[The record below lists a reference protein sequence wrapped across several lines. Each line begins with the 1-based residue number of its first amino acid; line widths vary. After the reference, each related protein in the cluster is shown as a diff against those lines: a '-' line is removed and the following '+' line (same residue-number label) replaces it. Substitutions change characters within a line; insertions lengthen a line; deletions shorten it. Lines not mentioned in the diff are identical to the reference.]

1 MRKLLILFF
10 LISATTTFAQSW
22 GQGAIRILAG
32 TGITVSF
39 NNGDYTLSS
48 TAVAPAGSVDS
59 TSIVDLSV
67 AATDLVNLS
76 VLNGKIANSAVDSN
90 KVKASNIT
98 STDIK
103 DAEVLNADIANGS
116 ITVNKFAST
125 VYPAIRGKVGW
136 TSNGTIT
143 SDTVTTRIEWGG
155 TPNTTHK
162 IFDADNDSINF
173 VPQNLNVVQIKD
185 GSTVLA
191 VIDSTGKIVSG
202 GQAAGNGTIALDG
215 SGAQPALKVQA
226 SDGDLTQIST
236 NTSDQMAFT
245 GASGNYTFD
254 NWLSKPDMLEFLG
267 GALKETPTT
276 GASDTTANYMPLKAF
291 SVGDTATF
299 DFSTGTR
306 FTTLDSIVVLAYS
319 NTATSSVVFNCQIR
333 QVQIGGAIAGAFNAS
348 SSKTIA
354 TGTAGTLRQWSFT
367 SFGSVTASVYSQI
380 VGKIFRTAGGT
391 GGDVFVTRVLLYG
404 VGLR

>member
-1 MRKLLILFF
+1 MRKSILFF
-10 LISATTTFAQSW
+10 LLGLSGIANAQW
-22 GQGAIRILAG
+22 GQNSVRFYWSKQGSASQTDSIRFIQGSGA
-32 TGITVSF
+32 
-39 NNGDYTLSS
+39 TLTQSGNTLTIAS
-48 TAVAPAGSVDS
+48 APGAGSVDS
-59 TSIVDLSV
+59 LNIVNLSV
-67 AATDLVNLS
+67 AATDIVNGAI
-76 VLNGKIANSAVDSN
+76 LNSKY
-90 KVKASNIT
+90 
-98 STDIK
+98 
-103 DAEVLNADIANGS
+103 ANGS
-116 ITVNKFAST
+116 ITTNKFSTT

-155 TPNTTHK
+155 APNTSVK
-162 IFDADNDSINF
+162 IFDADGDTVSTL
-173 VPQNLNVVQIKD
+173 PQGVATKYVWLYKD
-185 GSTVLA
+185 GATILAAVDSLGYLYSQVLDQ
-191 VIDSTGKIVSG
+191 ISSG
-202 GQAAGNGTIALDG
+202 NMIIGNASLTTELQFNSAGN
-215 SGAQPALKVQA
+215 
-226 SDGDLTQIST
+226 
-236 NTSDQMAFT
+236 FT
-245 GASGNYTFD
+245 YN
-254 NWLSKPDMLEFLG
+254 NWLKAPDMLEFLG

-299 DFSTGTR
+299 DFSTGKR

-348 SSKTIA
+348 SAKTIA

-404 VGLR
+404 IGLR